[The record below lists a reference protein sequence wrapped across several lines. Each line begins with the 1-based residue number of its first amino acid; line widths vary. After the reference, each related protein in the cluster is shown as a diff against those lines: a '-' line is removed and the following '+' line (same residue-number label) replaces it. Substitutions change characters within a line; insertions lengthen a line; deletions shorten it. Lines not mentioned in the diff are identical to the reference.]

1 MDGAQPGFWLVE
13 DRGALG
19 IEDMVFL
26 TGLRLTHET
35 EGRESGGLPYRL
47 FAGQGRLPQRYIAGA
62 ERRTLWRSQYSFPL
76 FYFILEIRLSWSL
89 LLLIQQM
96 SMLRFKE
103 LVLKLLDLA
112 GEGAVELLQGLHLC
126 LLALIFQAHLSY
138 LLLQARHPC
147 IGKRGW
153 STSRSCSLG
162 LAGLDL
168 FYVLGQLLH
177 NPHHELLILTQRS
190 N

>member
-1 MDGAQPGFWLVE
+1 
-13 DRGALG
+13 
-19 IEDMVFL
+19 
-26 TGLRLTHET
+26 
-35 EGRESGGLPYRL
+35 
-47 FAGQGRLPQRYIAGA
+47 
-62 ERRTLWRSQYSFPL
+62 
-76 FYFILEIRLSWSL
+76 
-89 LLLIQQM
+89 
-96 SMLRFKE
+96 MLRFKE

-112 GEGAVELLQGLHLC
+112 GEGAVELLQGLHLR
-126 LLALIFQAHLSY
+126 LLALIFQAHLGY

-147 IGKRGW
+147 IRKRGQ

-162 LAGLDL
+162 LSGLDL